1 MAIIDSGNIKIIV
14 DMPNKKLEKKVEK
27 VVTGLVRP
35 LPFECEILNRQPL
48 MVKNNLSGEEVELE
62 PDAVAVFDSVKGA
75 ELIGEY
81 EKVRQGC
88 AWFRKYFPK
97 EYMVLLD

>member
-1 MAIIDSGNIKIIV
+1 
-14 DMPNKKLEKKVEK
+14 
-27 VVTGLVRP
+27 
-35 LPFECEILNRQPL
+35 